1 MPPESARFGIPGDRE
16 NIVMLNADHSSVSKF
31 GESQTDQD
39 NFKLVRSNIKDIYKN
54 ALKNCELIAISTT
67 VNQEGRVSTV
77 EKNGLQ
83 VRLAT

>member
-1 MPPESARFGIPGDRE
+1 
-16 NIVMLNADHSSVSKF
+16 MLNADHSSVSKF